1 MAGMPSP
8 SAHRII
14 AADTHAV
21 PAPFRAFAVRSDEP
35 CHASDARAPW
45 GRVHVVATDILDA
58 ASFASLARA
67 GYSRVDIAE
76 TFVVDYAATTWP
88 DLAASVPGVAD
99 LAGAVARA
107 LGVTRVL
114 GDDAAD
120 YERSVAARVD
130 WLASRGAGFHN
141 DVTGRWSRSLFWI
154 LALDVAD
161 VEFVQPHTG
170 LRVALAPGD
179 LVVFDQAMAH
189 GLCRPADAGLAVAAS
204 FEHGDAGRQLFL
216 TGEMLL
222 DDAQW
227 AALGAPWQPVEAARA
242 AGALDLLLAEFDDR
256 SGAVQRVRS
265 LAGAMS
271 RETCHVDETSAVA
284 PRSQGDAS

>member
-1 MAGMPSP
+1 MLPP
-8 SAHRII
+8 PAHRSL
-14 AADTHAV
+14 AADAFV
-21 PAPFRAFAVRSDEP
+21 APAPFRTFAVRSDEP
-35 CHASDARAPW
+35 CHAFDARAPY
-45 GRVHVVATDILDA
+45 GRVHVVATGLLDA
-58 ASFASLARA
+58 ATRTRLSRA
-67 GYSRVDIAE
+67 GYAKVDIAE
-76 TFVVDYAATTWP
+76 AFSVDYAATTWDELAALLP
-88 DLAASVPGVAD
+88 PGLDLARAIAD
-99 LAGAVARA
+99 A
-107 LGVTRVL
+107 LRVTRVL
-114 GDDAAD
+114 GGDPVAYA
-120 YERSVAARVD
+120 RSVATRVD

-141 DVTGRWSRSLFWI
+141 DVARHWSRSLFWI

-161 VEFVQPHTG
+161 VEFVQPHAG

-179 LVVFDQAMAH
+179 LVVFDQVMAH

-204 FEHGDAGRQLFL
+204 FENGDAGRQLFL

-222 DDAQW
+222 SDAQW

-265 LAGAMS
+265 LAHAMS
-271 RETCHVDETSAVA
+271 PDTCHVDETSSVA